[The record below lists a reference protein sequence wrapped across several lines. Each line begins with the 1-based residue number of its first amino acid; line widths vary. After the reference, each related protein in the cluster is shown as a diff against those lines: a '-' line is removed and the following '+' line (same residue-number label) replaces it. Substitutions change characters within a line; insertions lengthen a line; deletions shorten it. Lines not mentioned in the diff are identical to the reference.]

1 MIQRIQSILLLLA
14 CGATLGLLKLPLI
27 GSIPSTQSQL
37 LADGALALND
47 HLGLIIAFAG
57 AAVLTLLAIFL
68 FRNRPL
74 QMRVNLLSILFI
86 LAGAGRAVYLL
97 MSQTE
102 AALDQLRIGVGTFL
116 PLAGIIL
123 ILMANRNIKKDEK
136 LVQSLDRLR

>member
-27 GSIPSTQSQL
+27 GSIPSTESQL

-86 LAGAGRAVYLL
+86 LAGAGLAIYLL

-102 AALDQLRIGVGTFL
+102 AALDQLKIGVGTFL

-136 LVQSLDRLR
+136 LVQSMDRLR